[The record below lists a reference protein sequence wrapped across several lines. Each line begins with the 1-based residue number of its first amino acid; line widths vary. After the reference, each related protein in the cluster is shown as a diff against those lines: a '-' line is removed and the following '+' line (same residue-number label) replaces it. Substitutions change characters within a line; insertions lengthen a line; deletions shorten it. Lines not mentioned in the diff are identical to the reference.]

1 MSSLIHACVVA
12 HLVLITVD
20 YSSSVN
26 IVIIYFQKKQ
36 FIKKYFQYILMFN
49 NISSIFKKTKKQF
62 FVTFYK
68 YDVVNYNL
76 LFGKKD
82 NLLNTILAQ

>member
-1 MSSLIHACVVA
+1 
-12 HLVLITVD
+12 
-20 YSSSVN
+20 
-26 IVIIYFQKKQ
+26 
-36 FIKKYFQYILMFN
+36 MFN